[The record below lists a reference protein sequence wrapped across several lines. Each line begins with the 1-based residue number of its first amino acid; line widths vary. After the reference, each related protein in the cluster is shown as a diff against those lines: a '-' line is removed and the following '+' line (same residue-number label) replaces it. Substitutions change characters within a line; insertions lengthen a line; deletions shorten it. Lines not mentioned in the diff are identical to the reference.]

1 MERALGIINCS
12 ATVITTSRYKL
23 TPGQRV
29 RLTDYY
35 RSEQDARHDL
45 VLSKFVGRN
54 LVRIEMLDWADA
66 NDINL
71 VEEML
76 EARDREDRA
85 KQAAEVVR
93 RRADRRAKQAVA
105 RAEAYARFQERQAE
119 RAAAAQETEKS
130 EVIALFEQ
138 GRKDRLERDR
148 RRQQHQELLKQKRSG
163 DAPPAV
169 VHSAPPAPVA
179 PPPER
184 VVPPAAREPDII
196 PPSREDNFV
205 IRETDGDYSAVSGR
219 ATPPPDS
226 FVTPENLADLY
237 GGERASDD
245 EVLPPSDVPGD
256 EPPAAPEAAEATT
269 MYVDPDALKKL
280 QEMAEDHSATEPPPE
295 PAALVVDDLDDAV
308 LRFVLNEFSVKGRQK
323 LKTHKALVRAVEQ
336 LELASEDLR
345 KLTEDFGRKE

>member
-163 DAPPAV
+163 DAPPPV
-169 VHSAPPAPVA
+169 VHPAPPERPVPVA
-179 PPPER
+179 PPA
-184 VVPPAAREPDII
+184 PAAREPDII

-205 IRETDGDYSAVSGR
+205 IRETDGDYSTVSGR
-219 ATPPPDS
+219 ATPPRATPPPDP

-245 EVLPPSDVPGD
+245 EVLPASDVVGD
-256 EPPAAPEAAEATT
+256 EPPPAAEATT
-269 MYVDPDALKKL
+269 LYVDPDALKKL

-295 PAALVVDDLDDAV
+295 PGPLVVDDLDDAV

>member
-1 MERALGIINCS
+1 MDRALGIINCS

-45 VLSKFVGRN
+45 VLAKFVGRN
-54 LVRIEMLDWADA
+54 LVRIEMLDWADE
-66 NDINL
+66 NDIKRA
-71 VEEML
+71 EEVL
-76 EARDREDRA
+76 EARDREERV
-85 KQAAEVVR
+85 KQAAEVAR
-93 RRADRRAKQAVA
+93 RRVDRRAKQAVA
-105 RAEAYARFQERQAE
+105 RAEAYSRFQERQAE

-148 RRQQHQELLKQKRSG
+148 RRQQHQDLLRQKRDAA

-169 VHSAPPAPVA
+169 RPEVPAPTPSPVVPPA
-179 PPPER
+179 
-184 VVPPAAREPDII
+184 PPAAREPDVI

-205 IRETDGDYSAVSGR
+205 IRETDGDYSTVSGAR
-219 ATPPPDS
+219 DTPPRDTPPPDS

-237 GGERASDD
+237 GGGD
-245 EVLPPSDVPGD
+245 EILLPSDVPGD
-256 EPPAAPEAAEATT
+256 ETPDVPEAATLNVSPEA
-269 MYVDPDALKKL
+269 LEKL
-280 QEMAEDHSATEPPPE
+280 QEMAEDHSATEPPAE
-295 PAALVVDDLDDAV
+295 PALDVVDDLDDAV

-345 KLTEDFGRKE
+345 KLIEDYGRKE